1 MKIKGPLARCLEKGR
16 EPFPIKSVCRV
27 VVDGLPQ
34 GWAGGKVSLLC
45 RCQGQVI
52 GGCMF
57 LIRMTIKGSRQSTLL
72 MALKLGLG
80 VLSSLSLKPWETAI
94 LHLFQSLTG
103 HWGKVAAWWDADE
116 AEGPTLVKKLVQ
128 LEGCITGF

>member
-27 VVDGLPQ
+27 VVDGPPQ
-34 GWAGGKVSLLC
+34 GWAGGKVSLSC

-57 LIRMTIKGSRQSTLL
+57 LIRTTIKASGQSTLL
-72 MALKLGLG
+72 MVLKLGLG
-80 VLSSLSLKPWETAI
+80 ALSSLSLKPCEITI
-94 LHLFQSLTG
+94 SHLFQSLAG
-103 HWGKVAAWWDADE
+103 HWGLQ
-116 AEGPTLVKKLVQ
+116 EGGSLV
-128 LEGCITGF
+128 GC